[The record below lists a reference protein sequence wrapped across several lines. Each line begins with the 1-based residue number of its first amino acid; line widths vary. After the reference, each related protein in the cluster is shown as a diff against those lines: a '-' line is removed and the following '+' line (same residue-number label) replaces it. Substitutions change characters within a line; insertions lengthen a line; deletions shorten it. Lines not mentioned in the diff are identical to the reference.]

1 MLYEWDPKKARRNL
15 RDHGVAFEEATTVF
29 RDPLA
34 VTYPD
39 PDHSADEDWE
49 ITIGNSTGE
58 RLLFVSHCLRGGR
71 TRIISARKA
80 TRRERNQHEESI
92 RKEKE

>member
-1 MLYEWDPKKARRNL
+1 MIYEWDPKKARRNL
-15 RDHGVAFEEATTVF
+15 HDHGVSFEEAATIF

-34 VTYPD
+34 ATYPD
-39 PDHSADEDWE
+39 PDHSHVEDRE
-49 ITIGNSTGE
+49 ITIGYSTGE
-58 RLLFVSHCLRGGR
+58 RLLFVSHCRRGER

-92 RKEKE
+92 GKKKE